1 MLPVVIFGQLSSSQI
16 AAKNK
21 SKASSRVIA
30 SSPHTHSG
38 DALTHTHANTP
49 TPTSGLFDSVWE
61 APWRNSL
68 QTFSFFFLF
77 FSTVRRR
84 IDVTDVL
91 QRICFSWKYL
101 YACGFYKYYI
111 EQLGI
116 LVFLSCLHFQ
126 KQSWLRLIDRWG
138 NRSAP
143 TLIDR

>member
-30 SSPHTHSG
+30 SSPHTHRG
-38 DALTHTHANTP
+38 DALTHTHMQIHTHRHPRLAYST
-49 TPTSGLFDSVWE
+49 GWG

-68 QTFSFFFLF
+68 LTFSFFFLF
-77 FSTVRRR
+77 FSTGRHR

-91 QRICFSWKYL
+91 QRICFSWKYF
-101 YACGFYKYYI
+101 YACGFHKYYI

-116 LVFLSCLHFQ
+116 LVFLWCLHFK
-126 KQSWLRLIDRWG
+126 KQSWLRLINKWG

-143 TLIDR
+143 H